1 MSSREGTGRFHEPE
15 VGSASGGH
23 LTPDPSA
30 GPLFDPLDAP
40 LPSERARRGT
50 PPPDRESEGGR
61 GSTERTE
68 AFPPRSSVRSGGGGG
83 QAQRPESSTRQQV
96 RRRTGI
102 RRVRRTV
109 RHVDPFS
116 VLKLSGFFYAIFLL
130 VWLLVVAVLYSLVDS
145 MGLFDAAEDLGRGL
159 VLWEE
164 VNITLGLVEK
174 WALLIGIVFGVV
186 GTLVNT
192 LLAVLYNVG
201 SDLLGGLELTF
212 VEKDS

>member
-23 LTPDPSA
+23 LAPDTGS
-30 GPLFDPLDAP
+30 GPLFDPLEAP
-40 LPSERARRGT
+40 LPSERARRESGS
-50 PPPDRESEGGR
+50 PERARETGP

-68 AFPPRSSVRSGGGGG
+68 AFPSRSSVRTGAARDEGT
-83 QAQRPESSTRQQV
+83 RSTKSQRQQV
-96 RRRTGI
+96 RTRSGL

-109 RHVDPFS
+109 RHIDPFS

-130 VWLLVVAVLYSLVDS
+130 VWLLIVAVLYSLVDS

-174 WALLIGIVFGVV
+174 WALLIGLVFGVL
-186 GTLVNT
+186 GTLINT
-192 LLAVLYNVG
+192 LLAVLYNIG
-201 SDLLGGLELTF
+201 SDLLGGLEMTF
-212 VEKDS
+212 VERDS

>member
-23 LTPDPSA
+23 LAPDSA
-30 GPLFDPLDAP
+30 SGPLFDPLDAP
-40 LPSERARRGT
+40 LPSERSRRGT
-50 PPPDRESEGGR
+50 PPPDRTAESTR

-68 AFPPRSSVRSGGGGG
+68 VFPSRSGARSGTTGE
-83 QAQRPESSTRQQV
+83 QAQRSGSSTRQQV
-96 RRRTGI
+96 RRRAGI

-109 RHVDPFS
+109 RRVDPFS
-116 VLKLSGFFYAIFLL
+116 VLKLSGFFYVIFLL
-130 VWLLVVAVLYSLVDS
+130 VWLLFVAILYSLVDS
-145 MGLFDAAEDLGRGL
+145 MGLFEAAEDLGRGL

-174 WALLIGIVFGVV
+174 WALLIGLVFGVV
-186 GTLVNT
+186 GTLLNT

>member
-1 MSSREGTGRFHEPE
+1 MSSREERTGRFHEPE

-23 LTPDPSA
+23 LAPGGAGT
-30 GPLFDPLDAP
+30 GPLFEPLDEP
-40 LPSERARRGT
+40 LPSETARSEAQRRPAERAAA
-50 PPPDRESEGGR
+50 
-61 GSTERTE
+61 ERTE
-68 AFPPRSSVRSGGGGG
+68 AIPRRS
-83 QAQRPESSTRQQV
+83 ETRSDPVPSRQGRQPA
-96 RRRTGI
+96 RRRAGL
-102 RRVRRTV
+102 RRVKRTV

-116 VLKLSGFFYAIFLL
+116 VLKLSGFFYAIFVL
-130 VWLLVVAVLYSLVDS
+130 VWLVFVAIVYSLVDS

-174 WALLIGIVFGVV
+174 WALLIGISFAII
-186 GTLVNT
+186 GTLINT

-212 VEKDS
+212 VERDV

>member
-1 MSSREGTGRFHEPE
+1 MSSREERSGGFHEPE

-23 LTPDPSA
+23 LASGGGT
-30 GPLFDPLDAP
+30 GPLFEPLDDP
-40 LPSERARRGT
+40 LPSETARREAQRRTTT
-50 PPPDRESEGGR
+50 P
-61 GSTERTE
+61 ERTE
-68 AFPPRSSVRSGGGGG
+68 AIPRRSETRTEVASRTQG
-83 QAQRPESSTRQQV
+83 RQQG
-96 RRRTGI
+96 RRRAGL
-102 RRVRRTV
+102 RRVKRTV

-116 VLKLSGFFYAIFLL
+116 VLKLSGFFYAIFVL
-130 VWLLVVAVLYSLVDS
+130 VWLVFVAIVYSLVDS

-174 WALLIGIVFGVV
+174 WALLIGITMGII

-212 VEKDS
+212 VERDA

>member
-1 MSSREGTGRFHEPE
+1 MSSREGTGRFQEPE

-23 LTPDPSA
+23 LAPDSAA

-50 PPPDRESEGGR
+50 SPADRTEPGR
-61 GSTERTE
+61 GSTDRTE
-68 AFPPRSSVRSGGGGG
+68 AFPSRSGVRSGGAGEEG
-83 QAQRPESSTRQQV
+83 QKSATSTRQQV

-130 VWLLVVAVLYSLVDS
+130 VWLLFVAVLYSLVDS

-174 WALLIGIVFGVV
+174 WALLIGIVFGVI
-186 GTLVNT
+186 GTLINT

>member
-1 MSSREGTGRFHEPE
+1 MSSREGRGRFHEPE

-23 LTPDPSA
+23 LAPDTGS

-40 LPSERARRGT
+40 LPSERARREPAPT
-50 PPPDRESEGGR
+50 EAARSGGR
-61 GSTERTE
+61 GPSERTE
-68 AFPPRSSVRSGGGGG
+68 AFPSRTAVRPGAATEDSRTG
-83 QAQRPESSTRQQV
+83 ASRQQA
-96 RRRTGI
+96 RRRAGI

-130 VWLLVVAVLYSLVDS
+130 VWLLVVAVIYSLVDS

-174 WALLIGIVFGVV
+174 WALLIGTVFAVI

-192 LLAVLYNVG
+192 LLAVLYNIG

>member
-1 MSSREGTGRFHEPE
+1 MSSREERSGRFHEPE
-15 VGSASGGH
+15 GSASGGH
-23 LTPDPSA
+23 LASGGGT
-30 GPLFDPLDAP
+30 GPLFEPLDDP
-40 LPSERARRGT
+40 LPSETARRDAQRRTTT
-50 PPPDRESEGGR
+50 PEKTEAMPRRSES
-61 GSTERTE
+61 RTE
-68 AFPPRSSVRSGGGGG
+68 VASRTQG
-83 QAQRPESSTRQQV
+83 RQQV
-96 RRRTGI
+96 RRRAGL
-102 RRVRRTV
+102 RRVKRTV

-116 VLKLSGFFYAIFLL
+116 VLKLSGFFYAIFVL
-130 VWLLVVAVLYSLVDS
+130 VWLVFVAIVYSLVDS

-174 WALLIGIVFGVV
+174 WALLIGITMGII

-212 VEKDS
+212 VERDA

>member
-23 LTPDPSA
+23 LAPDTGS
-30 GPLFDPLDAP
+30 GPLFDPLEAP
-40 LPSERARRGT
+40 LPSERARREST
-50 PPPDRESEGGR
+50 PSDPTRGATH
-61 GSTERTE
+61 GSTEQTE
-68 AFPPRSSVRSGGGGG
+68 AFPTRSGARG
-83 QAQRPESSTRQQV
+83 ATLPEESRTGTASRQQV

-116 VLKLSGFFYAIFLL
+116 VLKLSGFFYAIFVL
-130 VWLLVVAVLYSLVDS
+130 VWLLIVAVLFSLVES

-174 WALLIGIVFGVV
+174 WALLIGIVFAVI

>member
-1 MSSREGTGRFHEPE
+1 MSSREEHTGRFHEPE

-23 LTPDPSA
+23 LAPGGGT
-30 GPLFDPLDAP
+30 GPLFDPLDEP
-40 LPSERARRGT
+40 LPSEAARREAQRRPAGQRN
-50 PPPDRESEGGR
+50 PAG
-61 GSTERTE
+61 ERTE
-68 AFPPRSSVRSGGGGG
+68 AMPRRSEARPDAVPTRT
-83 QAQRPESSTRQQV
+83 QARQAT
-96 RRRTGI
+96 RRRAGL
-102 RRVRRTV
+102 RRVKRTV

-116 VLKLSGFFYAIFLL
+116 VLKLSGFFYAIFVL
-130 VWLLVVAVLYSLVDS
+130 VWLVFVAIVYSLVDS

-174 WALLIGIVFGVV
+174 WALLIGITFAVV
-186 GTLVNT
+186 GTLINT

-212 VEKDS
+212 VERDA

>member
-1 MSSREGTGRFHEPE
+1 M
-15 VGSASGGH
+15 
-23 LTPDPSA
+23 
-30 GPLFDPLDAP
+30 
-40 LPSERARRGT
+40 
-50 PPPDRESEGGR
+50 
-61 GSTERTE
+61 
-68 AFPPRSSVRSGGGGG
+68 
-83 QAQRPESSTRQQV
+83 
-96 RRRTGI
+96 
-102 RRVRRTV
+102 

-116 VLKLSGFFYAIFLL
+116 VLKLSGFFYAIFVL
-130 VWLLVVAVLYSLVDS
+130 VWLVIVAVLYSLVES
-145 MGLFDAAEDLGRGL
+145 MGLFDAAEDLGKGL

-174 WALLIGIVFGVV
+174 WALLIGIVFAVI

>member
-1 MSSREGTGRFHEPE
+1 M
-15 VGSASGGH
+15 
-23 LTPDPSA
+23 
-30 GPLFDPLDAP
+30 
-40 LPSERARRGT
+40 
-50 PPPDRESEGGR
+50 
-61 GSTERTE
+61 
-68 AFPPRSSVRSGGGGG
+68 
-83 QAQRPESSTRQQV
+83 
-96 RRRTGI
+96 
-102 RRVRRTV
+102 RRTV

-116 VLKLSGFFYAIFLL
+116 VLKLSGFFYAIFLI
-130 VWLLVVAVLYSLVDS
+130 VWLLIVAAIYSLIDS
-145 MGLFDAAEDLGRGL
+145 MGLFDAAEDLGKGL

-174 WALLIGIVFGVV
+174 WALLIGIVFGVI

>member
-23 LTPDPSA
+23 LAPDSTA

-40 LPSERARRGT
+40 LPSERARRDT
-50 PPPDRESEGGR
+50 SPPDRTEPGR

-68 AFPPRSSVRSGGGGG
+68 AFPSRSGVRSGGAGEQG
-83 QAQRPESSTRQQV
+83 QKSATSTRQQV

-130 VWLLVVAVLYSLVDS
+130 VWLLFVAVLYSLVDS

-174 WALLIGIVFGVV
+174 WALLIGIVFGVI
-186 GTLVNT
+186 GTLINT